1 MDRGRAISL
10 FKEMVT
16 LGLVQQ
22 SFVSVEKNKLGSFS
36 LIIKPTGDISDI
48 RAFLSNKNL
57 VISEDTEKGMCKIYK
72 P

>member
-1 MDRGRAISL
+1 LDRGRAISL

-36 LIIKPTGDISDI
+36 LIIKPTGNISDI

-57 VISEDTEKGMCKIYK
+57 VISESTEKGMRKIYK